1 MKVDRGIDE
10 LHPLRRNVAE
20 AKAAVAKWLEWLS
33 EPQVS

>member
-10 LHPLRRNVAE
+10 LALKRSVAE
-20 AKAAVAKWLEWLS
+20 AKAAVAKWLS